1 MRALTTTPIRTD
13 SLQPWRMPR
22 GAAQRLPRAL
32 ARSARR
38 AMRAAPD
45 TTACGEKWVTKRVI
59 AAHLGV
65 SIRFIETQHNL
76 GLPVLRMGTINRY
89 HVSEVEAW
97 MRDYYSATAARQ
109 EM

>member
-1 MRALTTTPIRTD
+1 MRALTNRPITNE

-22 GAAQRLPRAL
+22 RGAERLPRAL
-32 ARSARR
+32 ARSARH

-45 TTACGEKWVTKRVI
+45 TTGCGEKWVTKRVI

-65 SIRFIETQHNL
+65 SIRFIETQHNH

-97 MRDYYSATAARQ
+97 MREYYSPTAQSQ

>member
-1 MRALTTTPIRTD
+1 
-13 SLQPWRMPR
+13 
-22 GAAQRLPRAL
+22 
-32 ARSARR
+32 
-38 AMRAAPD
+38 MRAAPD
-45 TTACGEKWVTKRVI
+45 TTGCGEPWVNKRQI

-97 MRDYYSATAARQ
+97 MRDYYSSTATLQ